1 MAEDS
6 EMRMSDQLYELTRL
20 QAREVLDTFLKA
32 EAEAF
37 NKLEIDS
44 IVLDYSQQSVVRA
57 LRYIAE
63 EVGAGHLNEEQRNIW
78 FARLGYYFGE
88 ALRRAKPALNW
99 ELGNLDYAFANHPV
113 ISGFGNDEEA
123 PVITICKNIIMAVA
137 EHLSPD
143 TRIENGVRNWFE
155 KEVAELR

>member
-6 EMRMSDQLYELTRL
+6 EIKMSDQLHELTRE
-20 QAREVLDTFLKA
+20 QAQEVLDAFLRA

-37 NKLEIDS
+37 VKLKIDS
-44 IVLDYSQQSVVRA
+44 IELDYSQQSLSRA
-57 LRYIAE
+57 LRYIT
-63 EVGAGHLNEEQRNIW
+63 EQIRGDQLPEDRRNIW

-88 ALRRAKPALNW
+88 ALRRARP
-99 ELGNLDYAFANHPV
+99 ELRWGLGDPEYAFANHPV
-113 ISGFGNDEEA
+113 IIGFSSDEEA

-137 EHLSPD
+137 ECISPD

-155 KEVAELR
+155 KSTA